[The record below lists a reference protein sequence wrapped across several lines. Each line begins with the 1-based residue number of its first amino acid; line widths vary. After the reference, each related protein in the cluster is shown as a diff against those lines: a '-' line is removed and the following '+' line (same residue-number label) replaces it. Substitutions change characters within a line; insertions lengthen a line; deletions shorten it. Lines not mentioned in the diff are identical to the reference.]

1 MTLPLVTAN
10 GAAIPPIGLGTS
22 QLLNE
27 VGVASVKSALQSG
40 YRFIDTAARYDN
52 EEAVGEGLRASGV
65 PRKDIFL
72 LTKVYWTHLAAA
84 DFKQSTE
91 DSLKRLGVDHVDL
104 LLIHW
109 PNPKIPLA
117 ETVGALN
124 EMKTR
129 GLTRHIGVA
138 NFTTAH
144 IEEAVRLSAAPLVVN
159 QCEYHPYLDQS
170 KVLAACRRHGM
181 AFMSYSPLRQAG
193 EGGPLEDPVV
203 RRIADAKR
211 VAPAQVILRWHIQ
224 QPGVIAIPRSTN
236 PGRIAQNIDLEG
248 FSLSD
253 KEMADISALTRADGR
268 KVRPAH
274 SPAWD

>member
-1 MTLPLVTAN
+1 MTLPLVIAN

-22 QLLNE
+22 QLLGD
-27 VGVASVKSALQSG
+27 VGVASVVSALQAG

-52 EEAVGEGLRASGV
+52 EVAVGQGLRASGV
-65 PRKDIFL
+65 PRHNIFL

-84 DFKQSTE
+84 DFKRSTE

-124 EMKTR
+124 EMRAR
-129 GLTRHIGVA
+129 GLTRHIGIA
-138 NFTTAH
+138 NFTTSH
-144 IEEAVRLSAAPLVVN
+144 IEEATRLSAAPLVVN

-193 EGGPLEDPVV
+193 AGGPLEDPLI
-203 RRIADAKR
+203 RRIAEAKG
-211 VAPAQVILRWHIQ
+211 VSPAQVVLRWHIQ
-224 QPGVIAIPRSTN
+224 QPGVIAIPRSTH
-236 PGRIAQNIDLEG
+236 PARIVQNIDLER
-248 FSLSD
+248 FTLSAN
-253 KEMADISALTRADGR
+253 EMADISALARPDGR
-268 KVRPAH
+268 KVKPAH
-274 SPAWD
+274 SPTWD